1 MASKVKVLVC
11 DDQKLIHE
19 TLVEYIEAE
28 GFDCVSAFD
37 GEEAIQKFLSES
49 PDIIILDLMMPK
61 KSGTEVCREIR
72 KTSNVPIIMLTAKGE
87 EIDRILGLELGS
99 DDYVIKPFSPREL
112 VARIKAVLRRK
123 NEPQQITDDAM
134 ISIDN
139 LKIDL
144 KRYEVSVEGEILPFT
159 PKETEL
165 LYKLCTEPGRVF
177 TREQLLTDVWGYDYY
192 GDTRVVDTQIKRI
205 RQKLPENERWG
216 IRSVYGVGYKF
227 EVR

>member
-1 MASKVKVLVC
+1 
-11 DDQKLIHE
+11 
-19 TLVEYIEAE
+19 
-28 GFDCVSAFD
+28 
-37 GEEAIQKFLSES
+37 
-49 PDIIILDLMMPK
+49 
-61 KSGTEVCREIR
+61 
-72 KTSNVPIIMLTAKGE
+72 
-87 EIDRILGLELGS
+87 LELGS